1 MAPLNLFSLYIFFIF
16 FISTQG
22 STTLTESE
30 SPASLSSSASSDVEL
45 LLGKIKASLQ
55 GNSENLLLSS
65 WNSTVPMCQWR
76 GLKWVFSNGTP
87 LLCTDLSSPQSTNLS
102 LFKDPSLH
110 LLSLQ
115 LPSANLT
122 GSLPRELGE
131 FSMLQSLY
139 VNINS
144 LSGTVPLELGY
155 SSSLSDIDLGY
166 NMLSGS
172 LPPSIWNL
180 CDKLVSL
187 RLHAN
192 SLSGSVPELALPN
205 STCKNL
211 QVLDLGKNKLSGTFP
226 EFITRFLGLR
236 ELDLGDNVLSGSIPE
251 SLAALNIEKLNL
263 SHNNFS
269 GVLPV
274 FGESKYS
281 REVFEGN
288 NPGLCGLPLKSCT
301 GSSGLS
307 PGAIAGIVIGK
318 LILFQ
323 GGEHLTLEDVLNA
336 TGQVMEK
343 TNYGTIYKA
352 KLADGGTIALRLLR
366 EGSCKDGSSC
376 LPVIRQ
382 LGKIRNENLI
392 PLRAFY
398 QGKRGEKLLIYDYLP
413 HRNLHDLL
421 YETRAGR
428 PVLNW
433 ARRHKIALGI
443 ARGLAFL
450 HTGLE
455 APITHGNVRS
465 KNVLV
470 DEFFVARLTEFGL
483 DKLMI
488 PAVADE
494 MVALAKTDGY
504 KAPELQKMKK
514 CNSRTDVYA
523 YGILLLE
530 ILIGKKPGKNGRSG
544 EFVDLPSMV
553 KVAVLEET
561 TMEVFDVEVLKGI
574 RSPMEEGL
582 VQALKLAMG
591 CCAPVASVRP
601 TMEEVV
607 KQLEENRPRNRSA
620 LYSPTETR
628 SEIGGEHLTLEDV
641 LNATGQV
648 MEKTNYG
655 TIYKAKLA
663 DGGTIALRLLREG
676 SCKDGSSCL
685 PVIRQLGKIRNE
697 NLIPLRAFYQGKRG
711 EKLLIYDYLPHRN
724 LHDLLYETRA
734 GRPVLNWARRH
745 KIALGIARGLAFLH
759 TGLEAPITHGNVRSK
774 NVLVDEFFV
783 ARLTEFGLDK
793 LMIPAVADEMVA
805 LAKTDGYKAPELQ
818 KMKKCNSR
826 TDVYAYGI
834 LLLEILIG
842 KKPGKNGRS
851 GEFVDLPS
859 MVKVAVLEETTM
871 EVFDVEVL
879 KGIRS
884 PMEEGLVQALKLAMG
899 CCAPVASVRPT
910 MEEVVKQ
917 LEENRPRNRSALY
930 SPTETRSEIGTPF

>member
-1 MAPLNLFSLYIFFIF
+1 MALLNLSSIKVFFFILLIFF
-16 FISTQG
+16 S
-22 STTLTESE
+22 STTTTTLIES
-30 SPASLSSSASSDVEL
+30 ASLPSSASSDVAL
-45 LLGKIKASLQ
+45 LLGKIRASLQ
-55 GNSENLLLSS
+55 GNSDNLLLSS
-65 WNSTVPMCQWR
+65 WNSSVPLCQWR
-76 GLKWVFSNGTP
+76 GLKWVFSNGSP
-87 LLCTDLSSPQSTNLS
+87 LLCTDISSPQWTNLS
-102 LFKDPSLH
+102 LFKDPSIH

-122 GSLPRELGE
+122 GSLPRELAE
-131 FSMLQSLY
+131 FSSLQSLY
-139 VNINS
+139 LNINS
-144 LSGTVPLELGY
+144 LSGTIPLELGY

-166 NMLSGS
+166 NLLTGS

-180 CDKLVSL
+180 CERLVSL
-187 RLHAN
+187 KLHAN
-192 SLSGSVPELALPN
+192 SLSGSVPEPALPN

-211 QVLDLGKNKLSGTFP
+211 LVLDLGNNKLSGNFP
-226 EFITRFLGLR
+226 EFITRFQGLK
-236 ELDLGDNVLSGSIPE
+236 ELDLGANVLSGSIPE
-251 SLAALNIEKLNL
+251 SLAGVKLDKLNL

-274 FGESKYS
+274 FGESKYGV
-281 REVFEGN
+281 EVFEGN

-307 PGAIAGIVIGK
+307 PGAIAGIVIGLMTGAVVLASLLIGYVQNKKKKSRESESEDEFEEGEDEENGGIGVGVGVGGGGGGEGK

-366 EGSCKDGSSC
+366 EGSCKDRSSC

-382 LGKIRNENLI
+382 LGKIRHENLI

-398 QGKRGEKLLIYDYLP
+398 QGKRGEKLLIFDYLP

-421 YETRAGR
+421 YETRAGK

-443 ARGLAFL
+443 ARGLAYL

-455 APITHGNVRS
+455 VPITHGNVRS

-470 DEFFVARLTEFGL
+470 DEFFVSRLTEFGL
-483 DKLMI
+483 DKIMI
-488 PAVADE
+488 PSVADE
-494 MVALAKTDGY
+494 IVALAKTDGY
-504 KAPELQKMKK
+504 KAPELQRMKK

-601 TMEEVV
+601 TM
-607 KQLEENRPRNRSA
+607 
-620 LYSPTETR
+620 
-628 SEIGGEHLTLEDV
+628 D
-641 LNATGQV
+641 
-648 MEKTNYG
+648 
-655 TIYKAKLA
+655 
-663 DGGTIALRLLREG
+663 
-676 SCKDGSSCL
+676 
-685 PVIRQLGKIRNE
+685 
-697 NLIPLRAFYQGKRG
+697 
-711 EKLLIYDYLPHRN
+711 
-724 LHDLLYETRA
+724 
-734 GRPVLNWARRH
+734 
-745 KIALGIARGLAFLH
+745 
-759 TGLEAPITHGNVRSK
+759 
-774 NVLVDEFFV
+774 
-783 ARLTEFGLDK
+783 
-793 LMIPAVADEMVA
+793 
-805 LAKTDGYKAPELQ
+805 
-818 KMKKCNSR
+818 
-826 TDVYAYGI
+826 
-834 LLLEILIG
+834 
-842 KKPGKNGRS
+842 
-851 GEFVDLPS
+851 
-859 MVKVAVLEETTM
+859 
-871 EVFDVEVL
+871 
-879 KGIRS
+879 
-884 PMEEGLVQALKLAMG
+884 
-899 CCAPVASVRPT
+899 
-910 MEEVVKQ
+910 EVVKQ